1 VADLR
6 QLQDIMTAIRLVP
19 DVMNVER
26 VRGL

>member
-1 VADLR
+1 VEDLA
-6 QLQDIMTAIRLVP
+6 QLQSIMTAIRDVR